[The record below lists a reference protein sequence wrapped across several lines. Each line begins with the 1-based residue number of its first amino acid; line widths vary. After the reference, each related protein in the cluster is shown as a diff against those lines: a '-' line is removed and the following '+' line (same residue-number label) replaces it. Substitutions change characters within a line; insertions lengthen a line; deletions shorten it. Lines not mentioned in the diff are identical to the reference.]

1 MAILGQEIIQV
12 GVEDQATGSD
22 NLYIAFNKTQNNFTT
37 LFNSSSPYNTFA
49 SGDGV
54 NVVSNSTSGIV
65 TITNTGV
72 LSLSAGTGITLS
84 GSNGNVTIS
93 SAGSSNG
100 VGVTSIGLSSNT
112 LVVNN
117 SPIVSSGNINVELPI
132 IPITGT
138 FVPGDYIAASLSVDR
153 YGRIVNIANTV
164 SLGTVTSVALAAN
177 GSGIGI
183 TGGPITSNGTIQ
195 ITNTG
200 VTRINAGTGIN
211 ISGSTG
217 NITIASSIV
226 STGTVTRV
234 DITSTTLNVVNSPIT
249 GSGTIRIDIPNN
261 ISLAGNLSVN
271 NSTQLSNTAINGALY
286 LNWLAANGSPNI
298 GTAILPGNTGVYDI
312 GSSSAKFRDSW
323 FTGNVNATK
332 FVGNITGSVDGII
345 GTNTPA
351 NGTFTNVSVGTA
363 LLVTGNI
370 SATGNLVA
378 GNIKSNNSANI
389 IGNLVAGNIT
399 TAGNITVT
407 AGNVN
412 FVNILATGDATLVGN
427 VSGNIV
433 NGNLIVANNF
443 VAQSVSANVTASGS
457 SITDATPLTSYLN
470 IVNTVPSS
478 AGVKLPNAVIGTS
491 VKVINNS
498 ANALNIFPSANATIN
513 SLSANLALT
522 INANARIEFTASGNY
537 QWFTFP

>member
-1 MAILGQEIIQV
+1 MAISGQEIIQV

-22 NLYIAFNKTQNNFTT
+22 NLYVAFNKTQNNFTT

-72 LSLSAGTGITLS
+72 LNLSAGTGITLS

-93 SAGSSNG
+93 SAGGGNG

-138 FVPGDYIAASLSVDR
+138 FVPGDYIAASLSVDS

-164 SLGTVTSVALAAN
+164 SVGTVTSVALAAN

-183 TGGPITSNGTIQ
+183 SGGPITSNGTIQ

-234 DITSTTLNVVNSPIT
+234 DITSTTLNVINSPIT

-332 FVGNITGSVDGII
+332 FVGNVTGTVDGII

-351 NGTFTNVSVGTA
+351 NGTFTNVSIGTA

-378 GNIKSNNSANI
+378 GNIKSNTSANI
-389 IGNLVAGNIT
+389 VGNLVAGNIT

-427 VSGNIV
+427 VLGNVI
-433 NGNLIVANNF
+433 NGNLVVANTF
-443 VAQSVSANVTASGS
+443 VAQSVSANVSAAGS
-457 SITDATPLTSYLN
+457 TITDATPLTSYLN
-470 IVNTVPSS
+470 IVNTVPAST
-478 AGVKLPNAVIGTS
+478 GVKLPNAVIGTS

-498 ANALNIFPSANATIN
+498 ANTLNVFPSANATIN
-513 SLSANLALT
+513 SLSANLALSVA
-522 INANARIEFTASGNY
+522 ANARIEFTASGNY

>member
-1 MAILGQEIIQV
+1 MAISGQEIIQV
-12 GVEDQATGSD
+12 GIEDQATGSD
-22 NLYIAFNKTQNNFTT
+22 NLYVAFNKTQNNFTT

-72 LSLSAGTGITLS
+72 LNLSAGTGITLS

-93 SAGSSNG
+93 SAGGGNG
-100 VGVTSIGLSSNT
+100 AGVTSIGLSSNT

-164 SLGTVTSVALAAN
+164 SVGTVTSVALAAN

-183 TGGPITSNGTIQ
+183 SGGPITSNGTIQ

-234 DITSTTLNVVNSPIT
+234 DITSTTLNVINSPIT

-298 GTAILPGNTGVYDI
+298 GTAIMPGNTGVYDI

-332 FVGNITGSVDGII
+332 FVGNVTGTVDGII

-351 NGTFTNVSVGTA
+351 NGTFTNVSIGTA

-378 GNIKSNNSANI
+378 GNIKSNTSANI

-427 VSGNIV
+427 VLGNVI
-433 NGNLIVANNF
+433 NGNLVVANTF
-443 VAQSVSANVTASGS
+443 VVQSVSANVSAAGS
-457 SITDATPLTSYLN
+457 TITDATPLTSYLN
-470 IVNTVPSS
+470 IVNTVPAST
-478 AGVKLPNAVIGTS
+478 GVKLPNAVIGTS

-498 ANALNIFPSANATIN
+498 ANTLNVFPSANATIN
-513 SLSANLALT
+513 SLSANLALSVA
-522 INANARIEFTASGNY
+522 ANARIEFTASGNY

>member
-249 GSGTIRIDIPNN
+249 GSGTILIDIPNN

-378 GNIKSNNSANI
+378 GNIKSNTSANI

-478 AGVKLPNAVIGTS
+478 AGVKLPHAVIGTS